1 MAHALQ
7 VGDIVEFTAIC
18 KLQNQYAFNVFHFV
32 VTATAGTSQTDAQF
46 STQLDNLIHGLY
58 KTLLPVTNSYYGSR
72 TQVIKPAR
80 FDPVD
85 NAANRG
91 AGTFAAAEPLPPQI
105 AAVGNFKTG
114 IATRSTR
121 GRMYFPAATETDNQA
136 TALPSA
142 GYLAAASAI
151 PLAMQTFTAVV
162 TGGNTASVTWGVYSR
177 KLDLVTPI
185 TVITMRSSWAT
196 MRKRSMIADADAAPV
211 SAVIV
216 VVGNCPVAC
225 ADVPA
230 VAPRA
235 VIATDGP
242 NDGDARTEAPALAES
257 GVTATAPPKAAL
269 IVAPAE
275 ALAPS
280 GWTTTPR
287 SAP

>member
-1 MAHALQ
+1 MFENAKAPN
-7 VGDIVEFTAIC
+7 VETSMPVSAE
-18 KLQNQYAFNVFHFV
+18 
-32 VTATAGTSQTDAQF
+32 VTADPADTDAE
-46 STQLDNLIHGLY
+46 S
-58 KTLLPVTNSYYGSR
+58 PAS
-72 TQVIKPAR
+72 VICDRPPEA
-80 FDPVD
+80 
-85 NAANRG
+85 
-91 AGTFAAAEPLPPQI
+91 FAA
-105 AAVGNFKTG
+105 
-114 IATRSTR
+114 
-121 GRMYFPAATETDNQA
+121 
-136 TALPSA
+136 
-142 GYLAAASAI
+142 
-151 PLAMQTFTAVV
+151 PLACAPAFEMT
-162 TGGNTASVTWGVYSR
+162 
-177 KLDLVTPI
+177 TPE
-185 TVITMRSSWAT
+185 SAPC
-196 MRKRSMIADADAAPV
+196 ADAEADAAPV